1 VDLEVGEYMIA
12 MLLCTTWTHNDRVIT
27 HTSGCPWRY
36 VEIREDSAYMYCST
50 DHHIADLNSA
60 SLAGSMCGDR
70 HDSSRLAS

>member
-36 VEIREDSAYMYCST
+36 VEIP
-50 DHHIADLNSA
+50 
-60 SLAGSMCGDR
+60 
-70 HDSSRLAS
+70 